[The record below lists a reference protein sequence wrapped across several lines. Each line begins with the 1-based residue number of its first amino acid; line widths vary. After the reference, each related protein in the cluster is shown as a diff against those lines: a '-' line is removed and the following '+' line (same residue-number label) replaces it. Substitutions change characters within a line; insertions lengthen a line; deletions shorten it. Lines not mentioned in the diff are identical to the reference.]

1 MPQMYASNV
10 YSSCIRSYPSASV
23 VLPSFL
29 KRRSVNQKESRKKSK
44 QFQSWDRDI
53 ICLPKDCGSLSNI
66 PYPRGKYRAKL
77 GSNGLIGKIR
87 LNSSMSVDEVE
98 EEVRSVFQK
107 AMGGRKDFQFIYL
120 QPTGAG
126 SRTLTVPTVSSSF
139 SWTAQQVVKLAAN
152 KQTVYI
158 LANDELDCKVEVK

>member
-1 MPQMYASNV
+1 
-10 YSSCIRSYPSASV
+10 
-23 VLPSFL
+23 
-29 KRRSVNQKESRKKSK
+29 
-44 QFQSWDRDI
+44 
-53 ICLPKDCGSLSNI
+53 
-66 PYPRGKYRAKL
+66 
-77 GSNGLIGKIR
+77 
-87 LNSSMSVDEVE
+87 
-98 EEVRSVFQK
+98 
-107 AMGGRKDFQFIYL
+107 MGGRKDFQFIYL